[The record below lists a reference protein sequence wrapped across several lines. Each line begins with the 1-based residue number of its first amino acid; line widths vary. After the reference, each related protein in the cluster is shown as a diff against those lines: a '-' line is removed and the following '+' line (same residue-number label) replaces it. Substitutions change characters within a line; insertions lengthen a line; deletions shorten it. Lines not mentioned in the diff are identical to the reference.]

1 MKKFIALVTGLVTTS
16 ICFAEI
22 ELKTFDNETEFYTYL
37 LEESIEMYTPKTAI
51 NLEWKSLIYEN
62 QLSINVGYK
71 DTKIKICA
79 PLGIFDK
86 QYGGSLFTIEYK
98 F

>member
-1 MKKFIALVTGLVTTS
+1 MKKLIATIAGILTVSVS
-16 ICFAEI
+16 FAAIEI
-22 ELKTFDNETEFYTYL
+22 KTFDNETEFYTYL